1 MLNQNRSGGLLEKDK
16 IPEPKVQPTSPVTEE
31 KNRVTKITPTRQYV
45 PKGSTKF
52 KENDKE
58 VTIEVPH

>member
-1 MLNQNRSGGLLEKDK
+1 MLNQNRLGGLFAKDK
-16 IPEPKVQPTSPVTEE
+16 IPEPKVQPTPPVTKE
-31 KNRVTKITPTRQYV
+31 KNRVTKTTPTKQYV

-58 VTIEVPH
+58 VTIEFPH